1 MPNLRSLS
9 LHAVY
14 DSPKIP
20 KSILNMSTLIEESSI
35 NIPDLDTDT
44 DDINVPT
51 SKILMIEDIQKLLPH
66 RYPFLLVDRIIDF
79 VPNKSATGIKNVTFN
94 EPFFQGHFPERPIM
108 PGVLIVE
115 AMAQVGGIVLRHL
128 PGMENQLSL
137 FAGIDKVRFRRPV
150 VPGDRLTITTELIVS
165 RKRFGKMHGRAE
177 VDGQLACEGDLMFSL
192 VSL

>member
-1 MPNLRSLS
+1 
-9 LHAVY
+9 
-14 DSPKIP
+14 
-20 KSILNMSTLIEESSI
+20 MSTLTEESSI
-35 NIPDLDTDT
+35 DIPDLDTDSDI
-44 DDINVPT
+44 DDISVTT

-150 VPGDRLTITTELIVS
+150 VPGDRLTITTELLVS